1 MNNTPYRAKDDGA
14 YNVDD
19 WYNASRESQAPSGM
33 SGSLHMV
40 AYTDERETHAN
51 SGIAAQSRQK
61 QQHHQLASGGGNQ
74 WPVPRHEPRYQ
85 QTQQPRL
92 LVQALT
98 PNAAMQHQGQPTH
111 HGQFQQQQRQHV
123 SRGLVGGNPPY
134 NDNNA
139 PGIHPPATHDFSPY
153 SSTFGGRHNGD
164 SLYSSDN
171 HHSIGSSNIYVPE
184 SGNAYDSEHYNHNPT
199 IAQQRGHQNPNLIVL
214 TDLPKGVEV
223 ENPRD
228 YESRPITANTTASSH
243 MSTTPFSSELGSKQ
257 SRQYLL
263 EKQSRHLTRDDARS
277 AGLRSPPS
285 AYTPPAQ
292 PTASSTQYSTG
303 TQLSR
308 DKTVK
313 DRYKGR
319 SAGGDSGMGECC
331 ESCCGGCMR
340 CACCSICCCM
350 GPIITSII
358 VVLVLVGVAL
368 ALYFNWDKI
377 TNKDGDKAPAPD
389 PAPAAA
395 PAVRE
400 LAYRLANVAHALA
413 R

>member
-1 MNNTPYRAKDDGA
+1 MY
-14 YNVDD
+14 
-19 WYNASRESQAPSGM
+19 
-33 SGSLHMV
+33 
-40 AYTDERETHAN
+40 
-51 SGIAAQSRQK
+51 
-61 QQHHQLASGGGNQ
+61 
-74 WPVPRHEPRYQ
+74 
-85 QTQQPRL
+85 
-92 LVQALT
+92 
-98 PNAAMQHQGQPTH
+98 GQY
-111 HGQFQQQQRQHV
+111 QQQQQQQHV
-123 SRGLVGGNPPY
+123 GQGLVGGNLPY
-134 NDNNA
+134 GNNSA
-139 PGIHPPATHDFSPY
+139 PGMHPSATRNFSPY
-153 SSTFGGRHNGD
+153 SSTFGSGHYGG
-164 SLYSSDN
+164 SQYGSDN
-171 HHSIGSSNIYVPE
+171 HHSIASSNIYVSE
-184 SGNAYDSEHYNHNPT
+184 SGNAYGSEHYNQNQAM
-199 IAQQRGHQNPNLIVL
+199 AQQHGQQNPKLIVL

-228 YESRPITANTTASSH
+228 YESRPVTANTTASSY

-257 SRQYLL
+257 SRQHLL
-263 EKQSRHLTRDDARS
+263 EKQSKYLTRDDDARN

-292 PTASSTQYSTG
+292 PTPSSTQYSTG

-340 CACCSICCCM
+340 CACCTT
-350 GPIITSII
+350 GPIIATII
-358 VVLVLVGVAL
+358 VVLVLVGAAL

-377 TNKDGDKAPAPD
+377 TNKDGDKGAAPNPAEPA

-400 LAYRLANVAHALA
+400 LAYQLTKVARALA

>member
-1 MNNTPYRAKDDGA
+1 MNNTPFRAKDDGA

-19 WYNASRESQAPSGM
+19 WYNASRESRAPSAM
-33 SGSLHMV
+33 SGNLHMV
-40 AYTDERETHAN
+40 AYTDEGEGHTG
-51 SGIAAQSRQK
+51 SKLAAPYQQQQNR
-61 QQHHQLASGGGNQ
+61 QQHQPGNSGGNQ
-74 WPVPRHEPRYQ
+74 WPAPRHEPRYQ
-85 QTQQPRL
+85 QAQQPRL

-98 PNAAMQHQGQPTH
+98 PNAGMQNHGQPIYS
-111 HGQFQQQQRQHV
+111 QQQQRQQLHM
-123 SRGLVGGNPPY
+123 GQGPVGGSLQYGNNNPP
-134 NDNNA
+134 
-139 PGIHPPATHDFSPY
+139 GMHPSATRDFSPY
-153 SSTFGGRHNGD
+153 NSTFGSGHYGG
-164 SLYSSDN
+164 SHYGSDN
-171 HHSIGSSNIYVPE
+171 HQSIASSNIYVPE
-184 SGNAYDSEHYNHNPT
+184 SGNPYGAEHYNQNSE
-199 IAQQRGHQNPNLIVL
+199 IAQQHRQQNPNLIVL

-223 ENPRD
+223 EDPRE
-228 YESRPITANTTASSH
+228 YESRPVTANTTASSH
-243 MSTTPFSSELGSKQ
+243 MTATPSFGELGSKQ
-257 SRQYLL
+257 SRQHLL
-263 EKQSRHLTRDDARS
+263 EKQGKYLTRDDARN

-292 PTASSTQYSTG
+292 PTPSSTQYSTG
-303 TQLSR
+303 AQLSR

-340 CACCSICCCM
+340 CACCSSCCCM
-350 GPIITSII
+350 GPIITTII
-358 VVLVLVGVAL
+358 IILVLVGAAL

-377 TNKDGDKAPAPD
+377 TNKDTAPD

-400 LAYRLANVAHALA
+400 LAYRLANVTRALG